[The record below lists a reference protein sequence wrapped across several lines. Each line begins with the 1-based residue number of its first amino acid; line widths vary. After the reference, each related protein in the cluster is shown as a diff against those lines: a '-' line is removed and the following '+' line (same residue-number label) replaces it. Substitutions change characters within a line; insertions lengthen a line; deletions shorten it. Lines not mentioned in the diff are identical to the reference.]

1 MSNHRASLS
10 PDLRTG
16 GVHSS
21 NLGQIP
27 NTPMTAAIEDQSPY
41 DLSSNNGVDTQTS
54 DQFSTDPY
62 SFDPEAPMATS
73 EDADD
78 LANIQQQHAQAM
90 LLQSQMLAQ
99 AQQRALLVGQAYGN
113 DDVSPDAYAIQLESD
128 LLQFQVF
135 FFNVHKCVNF
145 AKWLI
150 FDYRRCNSNTNSNSN
165 YKFRR
170 RCLLRLS
177 CSRWCNSSNSFRP
190 RYATYFHHDDDEDDD
205 DVPPRGRVTQLSWQG
220 MGLSG
225 G

>member
-145 AKWLI
+145 AKWFSI
-150 FDYRRCNSNTNSNSN
+150 TGVATAIPIRTATTNSGADA
-165 YKFRR
+165 
-170 RCLLRLS
+170 
-177 CSRWCNSSNSFRP
+177 CSGSVAADG
-190 RYATYFHHDDDEDDD
+190 ATPATVSDHD
-205 DVPPRGRVTQLSWQG
+205 TQHIFI
-220 MGLSG
+220 MMMMKMMMMCHPAVA
-225 G
+225 